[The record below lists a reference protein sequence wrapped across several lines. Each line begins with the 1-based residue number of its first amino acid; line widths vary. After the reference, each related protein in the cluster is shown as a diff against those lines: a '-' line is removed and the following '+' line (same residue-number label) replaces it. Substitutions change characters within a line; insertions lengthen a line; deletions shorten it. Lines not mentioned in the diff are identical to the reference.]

1 MSEVAT
7 LLDDIQSLFHAIR
20 ELPNIDSRS
29 VHATPAI
36 NLISIQVYDA
46 DVYRA
51 PQAGLLLT
59 AVLEWLVVR
68 PQYRIRF
75 DLNHMTLVEVGTG
88 SRGRF
93 ALVETRHQ
101 VESPALEQA
110 ARDIGLQIGSF
121 HFNEDPGLPKCPPF
135 PARAFAFDA
144 AHVLK
149 WSFDDVRTAC
159 EMQAARPAI
168 AAALGDLAADRVL
181 AFAAPALP
189 LQQRLVE
196 EETRLRL
203 KRQRVDPEG
212 DRPTTEAPEPPPTAA
227 SLEAN
232 LVLRCAERRGQDD
245 VASNEPWNV
254 NRTLYTTRSGI
265 LAPARNWWTA
275 GLDPG
280 SIGSPAQW

>member
-1 MSEVAT
+1 MRAGARG
-7 LLDDIQSLFHAIR
+7 DDAEFL
-20 ELPNIDSRS
+20 
-29 VHATPAI
+29 
-36 NLISIQVYDA
+36 
-46 DVYRA
+46 
-51 PQAGLLLT
+51 AGL
-59 AVLEWLVVR
+59 VE
-68 PQYRIRF
+68 
-75 DLNHMTLVEVGTG
+75 DLD
-88 SRGRF
+88 
-93 ALVETRHQ
+93 
-101 VESPALEQA
+101 
-110 ARDIGLQIGSF
+110 ARD
-121 HFNEDPGLPKCPPF
+121 
-135 PARAFAFDA
+135 PADGRVDA
-144 AHVLK
+144 ALGV
-149 WSFDDVRTAC
+149 DG
-159 EMQAARPAI
+159 QAI

-275 GLDPG
+275 GLEQPNALVNTNLG
-280 SIGSPAQW
+280 IGGCPIP